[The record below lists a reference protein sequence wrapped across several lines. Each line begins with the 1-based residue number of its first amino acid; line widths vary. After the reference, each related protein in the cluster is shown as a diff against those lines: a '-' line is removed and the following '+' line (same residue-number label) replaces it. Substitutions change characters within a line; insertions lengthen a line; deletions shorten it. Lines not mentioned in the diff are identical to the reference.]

1 MSSAMY
7 DIVKNISG
15 KMGQLV
21 GVKVY
26 VAVTGKDGNFIYSDD
41 VFDDYKDFI
50 KRFVETNFNYLHQGE
65 HSIPLSSENIIFF
78 KTTENT
84 MTILYNPKGKI
95 GQLLAFKS
103 LMRNYSEPI
112 ENCLATAESGAIEI
126 IEETAASKLA
136 AQKMEELGIV
146 SRKEE
151 YYHKIKPILRRSLK
165 KKDKFNLIESTI
177 LNKCDGNTT
186 LFNIIRAVDVSGF
199 QVIDTLYKFFE
210 KKLIEFEDY
219 ELFNI
224 SCPECKNSV
233 KYFIP
238 KFMLEKSEKGIR
250 VQLFPEGCDHT
261 FIVFIDKKLKIK
273 TKSVERLLEFKDIL
287 DLRELSIG
295 NLISFFGQD
304 VFFNIF
310 HAIFFRFYTVF
321 IGKED
326 IVNIMT
332 EFLRKIFT
340 QLEYGRH
347 IFAIDQEEFE
357 KNTKKY
363 NDFLIIDFYSNSV
376 IDPYDEEEEIF
387 DFEFKLFK
395 KVIQNPDQNVQILNT
410 YSEFERL
417 ILLTD
422 TILKE
427 LEPIKQIS
435 EDDLMKE
442 LDEKYQMKIKR
453 YEIPIIKKLSEIYYG
468 TDISKKV
475 TRTVVGQM
483 SSWFEK
489 I

>member
-1 MSSAMY
+1 M
-7 DIVKNISG
+7 
-15 KMGQLV
+15 
-21 GVKVY
+21 
-26 VAVTGKDGNFIYSDD
+26 
-41 VFDDYKDFI
+41 
-50 KRFVETNFNYLHQGE
+50 
-65 HSIPLSSENIIFF
+65 
-78 KTTENT
+78 
-84 MTILYNPKGKI
+84 
-95 GQLLAFKS
+95 
-103 LMRNYSEPI
+103 
-112 ENCLATAESGAIEI
+112 
-126 IEETAASKLA
+126 
-136 AQKMEELGIV
+136 
-146 SRKEE
+146 
-151 YYHKIKPILRRSLK
+151 
-165 KKDKFNLIESTI
+165 
-177 LNKCDGNTT
+177 
-186 LFNIIRAVDVSGF
+186 
-199 QVIDTLYKFFE
+199 
-210 KKLIEFEDY
+210 
-219 ELFNI
+219 
-224 SCPECKNSV
+224 

-238 KFMLEKSEKGIR
+238 KFMLEKSKNGIR
-250 VQLFPEGCDHT
+250 VQLFPEECNHT
-261 FIVFIDKKLKIK
+261 FIAFIDKKLKIK
-273 TKSVERLLEFKDIL
+273 TKVAEKLLDFKDSL
-287 DLRELSIG
+287 DLREISIE

-321 IGKED
+321 IGREE
-326 IVNIMT
+326 IINIMT
-332 EFLRKIFT
+332 QFLRKIFT

-357 KNTKKY
+357 RNTKKY
-363 NDFLIIDFYSNSV
+363 KDFLIIDFNSNIV
-376 IDPYDEEEEIF
+376 IEPYDEEEEIF

-395 KVIQNPDQNVQILNT
+395 KVLQNPDQNVQILDT

-442 LDEKYQMKIKR
+442 LDEKFQMKINR